1 MTDAQRSKHLNRER
15 RHARVRARITGTSER
30 PRVVVFKSNQFTYAQ
45 AIDDTAR
52 RTVAAADDREGKGA
66 KAKRASGVGREL
78 GVALK
83 KLKIEAAVFD
93 RAGFKY
99 HGRVQAVA
107 DGLREEG
114 IRV

>member
-15 RHARVRARITGTSER
+15 RHARVRARVTGSADR
-30 PRVVVFKSNQFTYAQ
+30 PRVVVFKSNQYTYAQ
-45 AIDDTAR
+45 AIDDAAH
-52 RTVAAADDREGKGA
+52 RTLAAADDREAKGA
-66 KAKRASGVGREL
+66 KAKRASTVGREL
-78 GVALK
+78 GSALK
-83 KLKIEAAVFD
+83 KLKVEAAVFD

-99 HGRVQAVA
+99 HGRVKAVA